1 VRASWVVD
9 LDPSHL
15 SLPLTLAALPPNPL
29 FGCSPLPSS
38 LLGHPLSPS
47 PPKCLQ
53 PHHLTLAP
61 PSPPLQGAIP
71 CRLDLRRVVQVPN
84 WFWWREEGRK
94 ERGRIQGDFCDYLLF
109 ICAAIPLNRC
119 YVCELVEVLSRNLVG
134 GRTAVV
140 LVIYGIFSWVISGDQ
155 WENHVELFHT
165 FPMSTYA
172 LDSELYFSRY
182 RCLNPGMLLSKKTDL
197 QVGEQQ

>member
-1 VRASWVVD
+1 VRHALGWEQTCKLGRGSRSGPLV
-9 LDPSHL
+9 PSL
-15 SLPLTLAALPPNPL
+15 NPNRPSPLIPFLVAAAPFPLPCLAAPPLPLSSHVFAATPPNP
-29 FGCSPLPSS
+29 S
-38 LLGHPLSPS
+38 
-47 PPKCLQ
+47 
-53 PHHLTLAP
+53 P

-134 GRTAVV
+134 GRTARV
-140 LVIYGIFSWVISGDQ
+140 LVISGNFSWVISGDQ
-155 WENHVELFHT
+155 WDNHVELCHT
-165 FPMSTYA
+165 FTTSTYA
-172 LDSELYFSRY
+172 LDSELY
-182 RCLNPGMLLSKKTDL
+182 LVDIA
-197 QVGEQQ
+197 V